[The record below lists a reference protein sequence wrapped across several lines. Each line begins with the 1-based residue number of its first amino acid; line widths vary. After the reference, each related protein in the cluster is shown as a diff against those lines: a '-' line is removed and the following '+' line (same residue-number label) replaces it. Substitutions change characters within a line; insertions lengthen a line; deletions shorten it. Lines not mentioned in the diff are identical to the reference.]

1 MLVSCIE
8 VSSILWSAPCP
19 KKQQVEN
26 VVFLRGCCPTAVNHT
41 EIFPWDLLKFWLIQD
56 KIWVQASPSFAEH
69 STRVSPGC
77 WTCVITTLCHE
88 VILVWQEW
96 LESCLTE
103 KDHGVLAGTSHH
115 CVQVIKKANGILACI
130 RNNVTSMTREVT
142 VLFYV
147 ALVRPHLGCCI

>member
-26 VVFLRGCCPTAVNHT
+26 VVFLRGCCPTAVNPYRDLPLRSAKILAHT
-41 EIFPWDLLKFWLIQD
+41 RQDLSSGI
-56 KIWVQASPSFAEH
+56 S
-69 STRVSPGC
+69 
-77 WTCVITTLCHE
+77 VICRTFNKSKSWMLNLCHNNHE